1 MPFVGQSV
9 SACRKSLRN
18 VRSKLARLQ
27 QRRYAVCCLRE
38 PMELARR
45 IFRFLSG
52 GKTRLV
58 EVGGDCGVLSNGR
71 WTAVLEP
78 HVGSEF
84 ETAATGCCPITP
96 GKDIRLDADW
106 LAVFHRVPPLVTFSP
121 VLLTLLIPD
130 RNGAALLIKHN
141 PRRNSQM

>member
-1 MPFVGQSV
+1 MRFVGQSV

-18 VRSKLARLQ
+18 VRSKFARLQ

-38 PMELARR
+38 PTELARR

-58 EVGGDCGVLSNGR
+58 EVGGDCGVLSNER
-71 WTAVLEP
+71 WTAELEP

-84 ETAATGCCPITP
+84 ETAATGCGPITR
-96 GKDIRLDADW
+96 GIDIHLEADW
-106 LAVFHRVPPLVTFSP
+106 LAVFH
-121 VLLTLLIPD
+121 
-130 RNGAALLIKHN
+130 
-141 PRRNSQM
+141 